1 MIGLTGAT
9 GFVGN
14 AIYQELV
21 RRNIKVRCFTRS
33 KSVTENDKNFFFL
46 EYYNSNTNWTKALS
60 GIDCV
65 IHCAGISGDLKGR
78 KKDQS
83 KLYNEINV
91 EATHNLANESIKL
104 GVKRFIYLSSA
115 KVNGEESKN
124 DKIFKISDDV
134 SPQTAYSMS
143 KFNAEKKIREIS
155 KNSNLEIVVIR
166 SPAVHKNYG
175 TGNIAKLANLIK
187 KGFILPLK
195 SIKNKRSFIS
205 ISNLIDFIILCID
218 SPNAANETFFV
229 SDDNDIS
236 TVQLIEILA
245 KNLNKP
251 ARLIS
256 FPPRLIKLFGYLT
269 GTTSIIN
276 QLVGSLQVDITY
288 TKEKMRWQPKN
299 LSM

>member
-60 GIDCV
+60 GVDCV

-91 EATHNLANESIKL
+91 EATHNLANESLKL
-104 GVKRFIYLSSA
+104 GVKRFIYLSSV